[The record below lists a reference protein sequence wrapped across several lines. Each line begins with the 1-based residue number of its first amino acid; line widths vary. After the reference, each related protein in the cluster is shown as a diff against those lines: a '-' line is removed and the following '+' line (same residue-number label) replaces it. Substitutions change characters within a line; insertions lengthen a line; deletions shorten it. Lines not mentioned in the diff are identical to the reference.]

1 MGTEGGR
8 TGGGREVVVVV
19 VMVGGG
25 GGRVWREHCTSSDNK
40 TCFSGNLARL
50 KEEEGEGGGGGW
62 EGARR

>member
-1 MGTEGGR
+1 M
-8 TGGGREVVVVV
+8 
-19 VMVGGG
+19 
-25 GGRVWREHCTSSDNK
+25 WREHCTSSDNK

>member
-25 GGRVWREHCTSSDNK
+25 GVGCGESTAPVLTTKRVSA
-40 TCFSGNLARL
+40 GI
-50 KEEEGEGGGGGW
+50 
-62 EGARR
+62 